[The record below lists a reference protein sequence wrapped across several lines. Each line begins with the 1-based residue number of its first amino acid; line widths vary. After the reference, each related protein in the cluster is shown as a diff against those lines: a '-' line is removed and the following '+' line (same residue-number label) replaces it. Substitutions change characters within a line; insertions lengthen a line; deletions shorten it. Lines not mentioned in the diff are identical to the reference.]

1 MTDRSFTPIRRLVA
15 LTGVVLLAAGDG
27 VGAAAELE
35 VVAELEQGPGNVTV
49 TPDGRIIMSQ
59 HQFYAPALRVVELT
73 ADGALVPFPTAAWA
87 GPRGDDGVGLTAVL
101 GLRASRDGVVW
112 LLDNG
117 AAGEAPPRLVGWDT
131 SADALHA
138 VVDIPA
144 SASVEGS
151 FHNDLALDRD
161 RPLAYI
167 ADLAGGIAVVNL
179 RTGAGRRVLDG
190 HASTAAEDVDFVVRG
205 EVLTMPNGE
214 PLRVAVNPITIGPDN
229 RWVYYGAMNG
239 TAVWRVPTAALAD
252 PDLPAAELAA
262 RVERYGDKPPS
273 DGITIDDDGNVYVTD
288 GGGNAIGVTR
298 ADGTYAVHVVDAR
311 LEWPDGMSA
320 GPDGFVYATVNRLN
334 NTPFLNAGESEPP
347 VGPYYLVRFRPLGA
361 AVVGR

>member
-1 MTDRSFTPIRRLVA
+1 MAHRRSSLATTCLVA
-15 LTGVVLLAAGDG
+15 LAGGSLLAAVHAG
-27 VGAAAELE
+27 AAELE
-35 VVAELEQGPGNVTV
+35 VVAELDQGPGNVTV
-49 TPDGRIIMSQ
+49 TPDGRIILSQ
-59 HQFYAPALRVVELT
+59 HQFYAPELRVVELME
-73 ADGALVPFPTAAWA
+73 DGSLRPFPTAEWA

-101 GLRASRDGVVW
+101 GLRSGRDGIVW

-131 SADALHA
+131 RAGDLHA

-144 SASVEGS
+144 SASLEGS
-151 FHNDLALDRD
+151 FHNDLALDQE

-167 ADLAGGIAVVNL
+167 ADLAGGIAIVNL
-179 RTGAGRRVLDG
+179 ETGDGRRVLDG
-190 HASTAAEDVDFVVRG
+190 HPSTAAEDVDFVVRG

-214 PLRVAVNPITIGPDN
+214 PLRVAVNPITISPDN
-229 RWVYYGAMNG
+229 TWVYYGAMNG

-252 PDLPAAELAA
+252 PSLAPAELAA
-262 RVERYGDKPPS
+262 EVERYGDKPPS
-273 DGITIDDDGNVYVTD
+273 DGITIDDGGNVYVTD

-298 ADGTYAVHVVDAR
+298 PDGRYAVHVVDAR
-311 LEWPDGMSA
+311 LEWPDGLSA
-320 GPDGFVYATVNRLN
+320 GPDGFIYATVNRLN

-347 VGPYYLVRFRPLGA
+347 AGPYYLVRFRPLGA

>member
-1 MTDRSFTPIRRLVA
+1 MPPHRPPHGPRLVA
-15 LTGVVLLAAGDG
+15 GLVALGLLAAADAG
-27 VGAAAELE
+27 AAELE
-35 VVAELEQGPGNVTV
+35 VVAELERAPGNVTV
-49 TPDGRIIMSQ
+49 TPDGRIILSL
-59 HQFYAPALRVVELT
+59 HQFYDPELRVVELLD
-73 ADGALVPFPTAAWA
+73 DGSLTPFPTADWA

-101 GLRASRDGVVW
+101 GLRSDRDGVVW

-117 AAGEAPPRLVGWDT
+117 AAGAAPPRLVGWNTRADT
-131 SADALHA
+131 LHA

-144 SASVEGS
+144 AASLTGS
-151 FHNDLALDRD
+151 FHNDLALDRE

-167 ADLAGGIAVVNL
+167 ADLAGGIAIVNL
-179 RTGAGRRVLDG
+179 ETGASRRVLDG

-205 EVLTMPNGE
+205 EVLTMPDGE

-229 RWVYYGAMNG
+229 AWVYYGAMNG

-262 RVERYGDKPPS
+262 QVERYGDKPPS
-273 DGITIDDDGNVYVTD
+273 DGITIDAAGNVYVTD

-298 ADGTYAVHVVDAR
+298 PDGSYGVHVVDAR
-311 LEWPDGMSA
+311 LEWPDGLAA
-320 GPDGFVYATVNRLN
+320 GPDGFVYGTVNRLN
-334 NTPFLNAGESEPP
+334 DTPFLNAGESEPP
-347 VGPYYLVRFRPLGA
+347 AGPYYVVRFRPLGE